1 MTTVREVSE
10 RTACRGKRKLAK
22 QAVSED
28 HCHNQKRYKNISNNN
43 AENMLG
49 DKNRVSQSWLNL
61 GSQKQNS
68 RYQLSSPQ
76 NIQDRCDLYFA
87 KATRDPAPDDKDSLS
102 SIGNKAASYSNASKW
117 SKYLPISSSEP
128 EETSNYCSQLIFVTS
143 GFVEYTTLP
152 SEAGS
157 SRSQTY
163 CNAPCADRLGNCSSN
178 SLQAESMH
186 AKDLFNVEDELEE
199 GWWNII

>member
-1 MTTVREVSE
+1 MTTVKEVSVK
-10 RTACRGKRKLAK
+10 AVCRGKRKLAK

-49 DKNRVSQSWLNL
+49 NKNRVSQSWLNL
-61 GSQKQNS
+61 GSQEQNIRS
-68 RYQLSSPQ
+68 QLSSPQ
-76 NIQDRCDLYFA
+76 NIQGRCDLYFA
-87 KATRDPAPDDKDSLS
+87 KATRDPAPDNKDSQS
-102 SIGNKAASYSNASKW
+102 SIENKAESYSNVSKW

-128 EETSNYCSQLIFVTS
+128 EETSNNCSQLTFATS

-152 SEAGS
+152 SKAGS
-157 SRSQTY
+157 GGSQTY
-163 CNAPCADRLGNCSSN
+163 CNAPCAERLGDCSSN